1 MLITVRSMRTQKKNY
16 PTENNGFLLKSL
28 VKYFGNGGG
37 GLNLKSWLHLFWT
50 SLVVGAVCSLVI
62 GLILQWTDTVELNGT
77 ADFFVNIGILLG
89 VGILVSVYSQMGFF
103 AYMMI
108 NYMGTGIFKRRTWQY
123 IQIVLTTLALL
134 ELMFF
139 RVFVGEGKNGISDMV
154 LGVIILVVA
163 IVVASLKAKMTN
175 GTAWIPTLF
184 FMIAVTI
191 VETVGVLK
199 IEVDAATAWIV
210 GPLIVCNA
218 HQILILHR
226 ILKPR
231 TA

>member
-1 MLITVRSMRTQKKNY
+1 MRTQKKNY

-28 VKYFGNGGG
+28 VKYYGNGGG

-50 SLVVGAVCSLVI
+50 NLVVGAICSLGI
-62 GLILQWTDTVELNGT
+62 GFILQWTDTVEMNGIG
-77 ADFFVNIGILLG
+77 DFLLYILILIGI
-89 VGILVSVYSQMGFF
+89 GILVSVYSQMGFF

-108 NYMGTGIFKRRTWQY
+108 NYMGTGVFRRTTWQY

-134 ELMFF
+134 ELMFL
-139 RVFVGEGKNGISDMV
+139 RVFVGGGESGISDMI

-163 IVVASLKAKMTN
+163 VVVAFFKAKMTN
-175 GTAWIPTLF
+175 GIAWIPTLF

-191 VETVGVLK
+191 VEIVGILQ
-199 IEVDAATAWIV
+199 IDVDAATAWIV
-210 GPLIVCNA
+210 GSLIACNA
-218 HQILILHR
+218 HQILVLHR
-226 ILKPR
+226 ILKPK

>member
-1 MLITVRSMRTQKKNY
+1 MLIAICSMRTQKKNY

-50 SLVVGAVCSLVI
+50 NLAVGAVCSLGI
-62 GLILQWTDTVELNGT
+62 GLILQTADTVKMNGIV
-77 ADFFVNIGILLG
+77 DFLVYIVILLG
-89 VGILVSVYSQMGFF
+89 IGILVSVYSQMGFF

-108 NYMGTGIFKRRTWQY
+108 NYMGTGVFKRTTWQY
-123 IQIVLTTLALL
+123 IQIVLTALALL
-134 ELMFF
+134 ELMFL
-139 RVFVGEGKNGISDMV
+139 RVFVGGGNGSSDMI
-154 LGVIILVVA
+154 LGVILLAVAVVVA
-163 IVVASLKAKMTN
+163 FFKAKMTN

-184 FMIAVTI
+184 FMISVTI
-191 VETVGVLK
+191 VEIVGILQ
-199 IEVDAATAWIV
+199 INVDAATTWIV
-210 GPLIVCNA
+210 GSLIVCNA

-226 ILKPR
+226 VLKSK